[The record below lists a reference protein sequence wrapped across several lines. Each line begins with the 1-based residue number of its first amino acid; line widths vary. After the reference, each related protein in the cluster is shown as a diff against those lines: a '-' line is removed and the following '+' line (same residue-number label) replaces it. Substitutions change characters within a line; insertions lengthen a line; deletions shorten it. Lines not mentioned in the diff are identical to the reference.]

1 MEEIL
6 KSIVLGLSSGGIYAL
21 LAICYVVIYKST
33 RVFPFSQAAMLIIG
47 AYVMWFCLI
56 VWNLPVWVGFLMT
69 CGTGALM
76 GMAVERVFMRPLVG
90 QPILA
95 PIVVTLCLMLLLRG
109 VGILVGKGNIQGFGE
124 SFLPLG
130 AWQVGFLHLPKIQ
143 VYGFILCAALIAALM
158 LFYGKTRIGLGMR
171 VVHEDHVVAQ
181 NLGINVK
188 RVFQYSWVISCMIA
202 VVAGMLLGNIQGVG
216 LALDANGLIAIAA
229 VLFGGLESFAGAII
243 AGLAIGVLQMLTISY
258 IAPLLP
264 GETTMMIPFVF
275 LLVILFLK
283 PYGLFGLVK
292 IERL

>member
-56 VWNLPVWVGFLMT
+56 AWNLPVWLGFLIT

-76 GMAVERVFMRPLVG
+76 GMAIERVFMRPLVG

-124 SFLPLG
+124 SFLPQG
-130 AWQVGFLHLPKIQ
+130 AWEVGFLHLPKIQ
-143 VYGFILCAALIAALM
+143 VYGFFLCAALIAALM
-158 LFYGKTRIGLGMR
+158 LFYDKTRIGLGMR

-243 AGLAIGVLQMLTISY
+243 AGLAIGILQMLTISY

>member
-1 MEEIL
+1 
-6 KSIVLGLSSGGIYAL
+6 
-21 LAICYVVIYKST
+21 
-33 RVFPFSQAAMLIIG
+33 
-47 AYVMWFCLI
+47 
-56 VWNLPVWVGFLMT
+56 
-69 CGTGALM
+69 
-76 GMAVERVFMRPLVG
+76 
-90 QPILA
+90 
-95 PIVVTLCLMLLLRG
+95 
-109 VGILVGKGNIQGFGE
+109 
-124 SFLPLG
+124 LG
-130 AWQVGFLHLPKIQ
+130 AWQVGFLHLPKIE
-143 VYGFILCAALIAALM
+143 VYGFLLCAALIAALM
-158 LFYGKTRIGLGMR
+158 LFYDKTRIGLGMR

-216 LALDANGLIAIAA
+216 LDLDANGLIAIAA

-243 AGLAIGVLQMLTISY
+243 AGLAIGILQMLTITY

-275 LLVILFLK
+275 LLLILFLK

>member
-1 MEEIL
+1 MEDIV
-6 KSIVLGLSSGGIYAL
+6 KAIVLGICSGGIYAL
-21 LAICYVVIYKST
+21 LGISYVVIYKST
-33 RVFPFSQAAMLIIG
+33 RVFPFSQAAVLILG
-47 AYVMWFCLI
+47 AYVMWFGLSS
-56 VWNLPVWVGFLMT
+56 WHLPVWLAFLVT
-69 CGTGALM
+69 CAAGAATGM
-76 GMAVERVFMRPLVG
+76 IIERAFMRPLIG

-109 VGILVGKGNIQGFGE
+109 VGILIGKGNIQGYGE

-130 AWQVGFLHLPKIQ
+130 AWQIGFLHLPKIQ
-143 VYGFILCAALIAALM
+143 IYGFILCAILIVVLM
-158 LFYGKTRIGLGMR
+158 VFYAETRVGLGMR

-181 NLGINVK
+181 NLGINVR
-188 RVFQYSWVISCMIA
+188 RVFQYSWVISCIIA
-202 VVAGMLLGNIQGVG
+202 VIAGMLLGNIQGVG

-243 AGLAIGVLQMLTISY
+243 AGLAIGILQMLTISY

-275 LLVILFLK
+275 LLLVLFLK
-283 PYGLFGLVK
+283 PYGLFGLEK

>member
-1 MEEIL
+1 MEEL
-6 KSIVLGLSSGGIYAL
+6 FKSIVLGICSGGIYAL
-21 LAICYVVIYKST
+21 LAVSYVVIYKST
-33 RVFPFSQAAMLIIG
+33 RVFPFSQAAVLIIG
-47 AYVMWFCLI
+47 AYLMWYSLI
-56 VWNLPVWVGFLMT
+56 VWHLSIWLGFLIT
-69 CGTGALM
+69 CMGGAIL
-76 GMAVERVFMRPLVG
+76 GGIVERAFMRPLVG

-109 VGILVGKGNIQGFGE
+109 IGIIIGKGDIQGFGE
-124 SFLPLG
+124 SFLPMG
-130 AWQVGFLHLPKIQ
+130 AWQIGFFHLPKIQ
-143 VYGFILCAALIAALM
+143 VYGMALCSLLIAGLM
-158 LFYGKTRIGLGMR
+158 FFYEKTNIGLGMR

-188 RVFQYSWVISCMIA
+188 RIFQYSWAISCMVA

-229 VLFGGLESFAGAII
+229 VLFGGLESFMGAII
-243 AGLAIGVLQMLTISY
+243 AGLAIGILQMLTITY

-275 LLVILFLK
+275 LLLILFIK
-283 PYGLFGLVK
+283 PYGLFGLVR

>member
-1 MEEIL
+1 MEELI
-6 KSIVLGLSSGGIYAL
+6 KSIVLGICSGGIYAL
-21 LAICYVVIYKST
+21 LAVSYVVIYKST
-33 RVFPFSQAAMLIIG
+33 RVFPFSQAAVLIIG
-47 AYVMWFCLI
+47 AYLMWYSLI
-56 VWNLPVWVGFLMT
+56 VWHLPIWLGFLIT
-69 CGTGALM
+69 CMGGAIL
-76 GMAVERVFMRPLVG
+76 GGIVERAFMRPLVG

-109 VGILVGKGNIQGFGE
+109 IGIIIGKGDIQGFGE
-124 SFLPLG
+124 SFLPMG
-130 AWQVGFLHLPKIQ
+130 AWQIGFFHLPKIQ
-143 VYGFILCAALIAALM
+143 VYGMALCSLLIAGLM
-158 LFYGKTRIGLGMR
+158 FFYEKTNIGLGMR

-188 RVFQYSWVISCMIA
+188 RIFQYSWAISCMVA

-229 VLFGGLESFAGAII
+229 VLFGGLESFMGAII
-243 AGLAIGVLQMLTISY
+243 AGLAIGILQMLTITY

-275 LLVILFLK
+275 LLLILFIK
-283 PYGLFGLVK
+283 PYGLFGLVR

>member
-1 MEEIL
+1 MEETI
-6 KSIVLGLSSGGIYAL
+6 KSIVLGICSGGIYAL

-33 RVFPFSQAAMLIIG
+33 RVFPFSQAAVLIIG
-47 AYVMWFCLI
+47 AYLMWFCLI
-56 VWNLPVWVGFLMT
+56 VLHLPIWLGFLIT
-69 CGTGALM
+69 CAGGIIL
-76 GMAVERVFMRPLVG
+76 GIIVERAFMRPLVG

-109 VGILVGKGNIQGFGE
+109 IGILVGKGNIEGFGE
-124 SFLPLG
+124 SFLPVG
-130 AWQVGFLHLPKIQ
+130 AWKFGFLYLPKIQ
-143 VYGFILCAALIAALM
+143 IYGFLLCMVLIAALM
-158 LFYGKTRIGLGMR
+158 LFYEKTRAGLGMR

-188 RVFQYSWVISCMIA
+188 RIFQYSWVISCVIA
-202 VVAGMLLGNIQGVG
+202 VIAGMLLGNIQGVG
-216 LALDANGLIAIAA
+216 LSLDLNGLIAIAA

-243 AGLAIGVLQMLTISY
+243 AGLAIGILQMLTISY

-275 LLVILFLK
+275 LLLILFLK
-283 PYGLFGLVK
+283 PYGLFGLVR

>member
-6 KSIVLGLSSGGIYAL
+6 KSVVLGLSSGGIYAL

-33 RVFPFSQAAMLIIG
+33 RVFPFSQAAVLVIG
-47 AYVMWFCLI
+47 AYVMWFCLM
-56 VWNLPVWVGFLMT
+56 VWNLPVWLGFLVT
-69 CGTGALM
+69 CGTGALL
-76 GMAVERVFMRPLVG
+76 GMAIERVFMRPLVG

-130 AWQVGFLHLPKIQ
+130 AWQVGFLHLPKIE
-143 VYGFILCAALIAALM
+143 VYGFLLCAALIAALM
-158 LFYGKTRIGLGMR
+158 LFYDKTRIGLGMR

-216 LALDANGLIAIAA
+216 LDLDANGLIAIAA

-243 AGLAIGVLQMLTISY
+243 AGLAIGILQMLTITY

-275 LLVILFLK
+275 LLLILFLK